1 MEAEFG
7 TVRLLQEERCAF
19 HANSFK
25 MVINRLGAQEAEKL
39 SFRREPR
46 NREALTI
53 Q

>member
-7 TVRLLQEERCAF
+7 AVRLLQEERCTF
-19 HANSFK
+19 HANSFRV
-25 MVINRLGAQEAEKL
+25 VINRVGAQEAEKL

-46 NREALTI
+46 NREGLTI